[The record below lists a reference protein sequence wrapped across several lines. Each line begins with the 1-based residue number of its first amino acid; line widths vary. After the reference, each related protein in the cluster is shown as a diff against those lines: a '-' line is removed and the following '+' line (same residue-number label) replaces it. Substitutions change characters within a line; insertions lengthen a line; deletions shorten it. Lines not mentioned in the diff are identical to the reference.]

1 MDQSRVRYLIAKYR
15 AGEIT
20 ADEKA
25 ALENYW
31 NLSVGKQQKIDFLKE
46 DEKLALKDE
55 MFNAISAHI
64 HASQR
69 KESKSMSYYRVAAIC
84 IALLLSSLVLYQ
96 YGHMARLEY
105 TTAYGQTRKVVLPDS
120 SVVMLNANSTLRVP
134 QYWHLYAEHRKV
146 WLDGEAFFEVKKK
159 RGATFSVYAG
169 GVAVEVL
176 GTSFNVQDRR
186 GETRVVLNSGKVKL
200 KLADKGQELTMQP
213 GDLVKYMEHQKAV
226 EQRLVDPEMYSA
238 WKDHRLIFQDTK
250 LEEIILI
257 LEDNFGYEVQM
268 KDSSLANRRFTGS
281 VPSDN
286 MEMLLDKLSHVFN
299 IEIQK
304 TDRVIS
310 ME

>member
-1 MDQSRVRYLIAKYR
+1 MDQSRIRYLIAKYR

-20 ADEKA
+20 AAEKA

-55 MFNAISAHI
+55 MFNAVNAHI

-69 KESKSMSYYRVAAIC
+69 KGGKSMSYYRMAAIF

-96 YGHMARLEY
+96 YVYTARLEY

-120 SVVMLNANSTLRVP
+120 SVVTLNANSTLRVP
-134 QYWHLYAEHRKV
+134 QYWHLYAEDRKA

-159 RGATFSVYAG
+159 QGTTFTVYAG

-186 GETRVVLNSGKVKL
+186 GKTRVVLNSGKVKL

-213 GDLVKYMEHQKAV
+213 GDLVKYVKHQKTV
-226 EQRLVDPEMYSA
+226 EQRLVDPERYSA
-238 WKDHRLIFQDTK
+238 WKDHRLIFQDSK
-250 LEEIILI
+250 LEEIALI
-257 LEDNFGYEVQM
+257 LEDNYGYEVQM
-268 KDSSLANRRFTGS
+268 RDSSLADRRFTGS

-304 TDRVIS
+304 TDHVIS